1 MVMLQA
7 ASWEFHFRAHL
18 RELARLRSIRQA
30 DWSARRALQIGD
42 AAGIPVHWAI
52 HDDTVTALIGHDD
65 ETWHIAFLMPV
76 ETIDRLAAE
85 AAELLPESDPPTPH
99 SGQLPGTAA
108 TVPQASTPARPGTC
122 RSSPS

>member
-1 MVMLQA
+1 MANASIHPSGDHDPAVVMVMLQA

-42 AAGIPVHWAI
+42 AAGTPVHWAI

-76 ETIDRLAAE
+76 ETIDRLSAE
-85 AAELLPESDPPTPH
+85 AAELLPEPDPPTPH
-99 SGQLPGTAA
+99 PGQPEIF
-108 TVPQASTPARPGTC
+108 
-122 RSSPS
+122 